1 MSRRYKPCEIEDC
14 SRDYLERLEAD
25 MVARQAR
32 GEPINE
38 AFLEQVRRAI
48 PKAPKHF
55 ITHEL

>member
-1 MSRRYKPCEIEDC
+1 MIRRYKAHEMEDC
-14 SRDYLERLEAD
+14 SRDYLERLEAN